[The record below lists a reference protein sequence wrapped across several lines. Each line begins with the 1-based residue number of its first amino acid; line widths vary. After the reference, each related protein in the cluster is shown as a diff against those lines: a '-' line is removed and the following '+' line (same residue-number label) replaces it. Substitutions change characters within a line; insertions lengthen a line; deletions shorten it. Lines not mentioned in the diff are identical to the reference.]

1 MTTISEFFEMG
12 GYAGFVWPS
21 YAVTAVLLIALL
33 VLSIRFF
40 KSQQAALEDLQGEG
54 GKKDNEA

>member
-1 MTTISEFFEMG
+1 MG
-12 GYAGFVWPS
+12 GYASFVWPS

-40 KSQQAALEDLQGEG
+40 KSQQAALKDLQGGQDGEQR
-54 GKKDNEA
+54 